1 MATYTRTWHW
11 NCASSL
17 CTNNYRTKGIT
28 YYTLPSDPEL
38 QKGYRKVLMNEN
50 INWRKHVICSAHWSS
65 GKRERTRINCQTL
78 EGQTFSY
85 EALMRYPNRI
95 YYMTGLSLSELDC
108 LYECLEPFLHTIVY
122 PDCNNDDSSHLRKLN
137 TKTELIRF
145 LTICRNALDLGV
157 NYCMDD
163 WFKFINYD

>member
-1 MATYTRTWHW
+1 MATYTKTWHW

-65 GKRERTRINCQTL
+65 GKRENKNQLPDIICTKEYVANL
-78 EGQTFSY
+78 EKEYSQNHLANWKGKLTVQK
-85 EALMRYPNRI
+85 R
-95 YYMTGLSLSELDC
+95 
-108 LYECLEPFLHTIVY
+108 FLLRRMPIPWGVLQG
-122 PDCNNDDSSHLRKLN
+122 NLRKTSAKLPYPVLRAIIWQN
-137 TKTELIRF
+137 RESHDTRQKIEF
-145 LTICRNALDLGV
+145 
-157 NYCMDD
+157 
-163 WFKFINYD
+163 FIILPKHPF